1 MSILVSTYLLLNF
14 IILFLIGKIS
24 YKFNNLPNK
33 RKIHNKATAYTGGCA
48 LSVIYLFSII
58 LFDSFNQI

>member
-24 YKFNNLPNK
+24 YKFNLVDLPNK
-33 RKIHNKATAYTGGCA
+33 RKIHNKATAYGWMRTKR
-48 LSVIYLFSII
+48 YLFI
-58 LFDSFNQI
+58 FNNIV